1 MQLTRIKRARGAT
14 LVEILVAIVVFS
26 LGLLG
31 LLSAAALSIRT
42 NSDAYTSTQVV
53 NIAEYLMGAMR
64 RNSLGAFRLEYNG
77 AITAIDIYSGG
88 PSLLRTCLAGNACTS
103 ALQATDDRN
112 QVALLMGQ
120 YLQPNTANANVQ
132 CDAPRI
138 FPSIVGLA
146 GPGTRPPYVG
156 SCRLTMT
163 WAIDRAGTLTSRSW
177 VFQP

>member
-1 MQLTRIKRARGAT
+1 MQLRQISNQRGAS
-14 LVEILVAIVVFS
+14 LIEVLVAIVVFS

-64 RNSLGAFRLEYNG
+64 RNSLGAYQLQYNG
-77 AITAIDIYSGG
+77 AIAAIDVYSGAPALTRG
-88 PSLLRTCLAGNACTS
+88 CPAGSPCTS
-103 ALQATDDRN
+103 LAQAVDDRR

-120 YLQPNTANANVQ
+120 YLQPTTAAANVV
-132 CDAPRI
+132 CEAARV
-138 FPSIVGLA
+138 FPTIAGLA

-156 SCRLTMT
+156 SCTLTMT
-163 WAIDRAGTLTSRSW
+163 WAIDRAGTLSIRSW

>member
-1 MQLTRIKRARGAT
+1 MQLTLMANKRGAS
-14 LVEILVAIVVFS
+14 LIEVLVAIVVFS

-42 NSDAYTSTQVV
+42 NADAYTGTQVV

-77 AITAIDIYSGG
+77 TISAIDIY
-88 PSLLRTCLAGNACTS
+88 AGAPNMDRVCPAGSPCTS
-103 ALQATDDRN
+103 LAQADDDRR

-120 YLQPNTANANVQ
+120 YLQPTTAAADVA
-132 CDAPRI
+132 CDAPRG
-138 FPSIVGLA
+138 FPTIAGLA
-146 GPGTRPPYVG
+146 ASGTRNPYLG
-156 SCRLTMT
+156 SCTLTMT
-163 WAIDRAGTLTSRSW
+163 WAIDRAGTLNSRSW